1 MQTNVTHIDAYINI
15 MIIAATQKKNDKGD
29 FLVIHLE
36 EIDYAVKSFG

>member
-15 MIIAATQKKNDKGD
+15 MIIAATQKNDKGD
-29 FLVIHLE
+29 FLAIHLE